1 MKNLSSVAQA
11 FRPAHIGRPRGLHYM
26 APALLLIASTAFA
39 QVPYDRIVKAD
50 SEPQNWLTYGGTY
63 KSQRYTPLDQINT
76 KNVTQLRPL
85 WVYQIRQAGIIETS
99 PIVVDGVMYITEPPS
114 TVTALDVRTGRP
126 LWSWSPKIPD
136 DVIVIGSPPVN
147 RGVAV
152 LDNMVYVGSIAGHLT
167 ALDAKSGAVRWD
179 TVVDDNHLGYYL
191 TLAPLALDGKIVVGV
206 SGAEAGIRGFVD
218 AYDAKTGKRVWRR
231 HTIPAPG
238 EPGSETWGGKD
249 SWKTGGGS
257 TWLTGSYDPELHTLY
272 WMVGNPGPD
281 WNGDNRPGD
290 NLYTCSVLALNPD
303 DGSIKWHFQFT
314 PHDTHDW
321 DAVQNVVLFDA
332 PVNGRPRKLL
342 AQADRNGFYYVLDR
356 TNGEFIA
363 GAPYVKQTWA
373 DGLDA
378 KGRPRVKPGLEP
390 TEKGVEVFPSI
401 SGAAN
406 WYSPSYSPKT
416 GLFYQVAREWSTI
429 FYKGEA
435 VYKPGFGFTAGGG
448 RTQNGDDAWAA
459 VRAFEATTGKLK
471 WEFKLLSPGFSSL
484 LSTAGGLVF
493 GGTDEGNFFALDA
506 ATGAPL
512 WDTQLGANI
521 RGIPV
526 SFAIDGKQYV
536 AIGAGYAMFVFGL
549 P

>member
-1 MKNLSSVAQA
+1 MMPGVVQA
-11 FRPAHIGRPRGLHYM
+11 FRPASHGRPKGLHYIFTF
-26 APALLLIASTAFA
+26 AALMLVAGAASA
-39 QVPYDRIVKAD
+39 QVPYDRIVKAE
-50 SEPQNWLTYGGTY
+50 SEPASWLTYAGGY
-63 KSQRYTPLDQINT
+63 KSQRYTALDQINRQ
-76 KNVTQLRPL
+76 NVGQLRPL

-99 PIVVDGVMYITEPPS
+99 PIVVDGVMYVTEPPS

-126 LWSWSPKIPD
+126 LWSYTPKIPD
-136 DVIVIGSPPVN
+136 DVIIIGSPPVN

-152 LDNMVYVGSIAGHLT
+152 LDNMVYVGTVAGHLT
-167 ALDAKSGAVRWD
+167 ALDSKSGAVRWD
-179 TVVDDNHLGYYL
+179 VAVDDNHLGYYL
-191 TLAPLALDGKIVVGV
+191 TLAPLAIDGKIVVGV
-206 SGAEAGIRGFVD
+206 SGAEAGIRGFID

-238 EPGSETWGGKD
+238 EPIANTWGGD

-257 TWLTGSYDPELHTLY
+257 TWLTGSYDPELKTLY
-272 WMVGNPGPD
+272 WTTGNPGPD

-290 NLYTCSVLALNPD
+290 NLYTCSLLALNPD

-321 DAVQNVVLFDA
+321 DAVQNVILFEA
-332 PVNGRPRKLL
+332 PVNGRSRKLV
-342 AQADRNGFYYVLDR
+342 AQANRNGFYYVLDR
-356 TNGEFIA
+356 TNGEFVA
-363 GAPYVKQTWA
+363 GAPFVKQTWA

-390 TEKGVEVFPSI
+390 STEGVTVFPSI

-416 GLFYQVAREWSTI
+416 NLFYQVAREWSTI

-506 ATGAPL
+506 DTGKPL

-526 SFAIDGKQYV
+526 SFAIDGKQYI
-536 AIGAGYAMFVFGL
+536 AIGAGFALFVYGL